1 VRYWCAGATGPRRV
15 IVDLNEL
22 PYCQACALS
31 ATRQRVVVGS
41 GPSVPGLMVVGEAPG
56 RSEDEGGE
64 PFIGRS
70 GQLLVRLISEEL
82 GLSRAQY
89 FITNAVKCRPPQNR
103 TPRTSEVVT
112 CHPWLE
118 AQIAHLRP
126 TVILTVGNVAAK
138 AVFGYDEGISRTH
151 GLVSQCGEVP
161 GVATYHPAAALR
173 GGPNVVD
180 VMRADLRVL
189 RSLGV

>member
-1 VRYWCAGATGPRRV
+1 M
-15 IVDLNEL
+15 DLAEL
-22 PYCQACALS
+22 PFCEACALS
-31 ATRQRVVVGS
+31 RTRQRVVIGS
-41 GPSVPGLMVVGEAPG
+41 GPSVPGLLVVGEAPG

-70 GQLLVRLISEEL
+70 GQLLVRLIHEEL
-82 GLSRAQY
+82 GLERREY
-89 FITNAVKCRPPQNR
+89 FVTNAVKCRPPQNR

-118 AQIAHLRP
+118 AQIADLRP
-126 TVILTVGNVAAK
+126 TLILAVGNVAAK
-138 AVFGYDEGISRTH
+138 AVFGHEEGISRTH
-151 GLVSQCGEVP
+151 GRVSRCGEVP